1 MLREVSQY
9 GANKVYVLED
19 ESLTMYTTDAYTQAL
34 CQLIDEVQADVILM
48 GHTAI
53 GKDVAPRVAARL
65 GLGLVSDC
73 TGAELENGNIVF
85 TRPIYAGKAFQK
97 KVFNEG
103 KVFATLR
110 PNNFEIQKKPIASEV
125 VSFQPILKISR
136 TIVKEI
142 VRKATEWS

>member
-1 MLREVSQY
+1 
-9 GANKVYVLED
+9 
-19 ESLTMYTTDAYTQAL
+19 
-34 CQLIDEVQADVILM
+34 M

-73 TGAELENGNIVF
+73 TGVELENSHIIF

-110 PNNFEIQKKPIASEV
+110 PNNFDIQEESY
-125 VSFQPILKISR
+125 
-136 TIVKEI
+136 
-142 VRKATEWS
+142 

>member
-1 MLREVSQY
+1 MQGASQYVQEVSQY
-9 GANKVYVLED
+9 GANKVYLLED
-19 ESLTMYTTDAYTQAL
+19 ESLSTYTTDAYTQAL

-73 TGAELENGNIVF
+73 TGVELENGQIIF

-110 PNNFEIQKKPIASEV
+110 PNNFDIQKNPIESEV
-125 VSFQPILKISR
+125 VSFQPVIKDIQNNC
-136 TIVKEI
+136 
-142 VRKATEWS
+142 

>member
-1 MLREVSQY
+1 M
-9 GANKVYVLED
+9 
-19 ESLTMYTTDAYTQAL
+19 
-34 CQLIDEVQADVILM
+34 IDEVQADVILM

-73 TGAELENGNIVF
+73 TGVELENGDIIF

-110 PNNFEIQKKPIASEV
+110 PNNFEIQEESY
-125 VSFQPILKISR
+125 
-136 TIVKEI
+136 
-142 VRKATEWS
+142 